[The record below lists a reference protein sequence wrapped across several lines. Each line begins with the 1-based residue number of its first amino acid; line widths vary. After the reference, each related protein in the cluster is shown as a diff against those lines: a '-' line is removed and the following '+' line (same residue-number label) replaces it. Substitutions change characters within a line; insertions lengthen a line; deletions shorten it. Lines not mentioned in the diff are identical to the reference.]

1 MRQRAVLDLSALP
14 TFGSGPRSTT
24 WWGTVGF
31 VALEGTGFAL
41 AAGAYLYLA
50 SISPGWPLSAPPPNH
65 WPGTIVTILLLASL
79 VPNHILN
86 GHAKKCEMLPV
97 RLGLVVMCVLGLAPL
112 IVRWFEFPALN
123 IFWDTNAYGSML
135 WVLLGL
141 HTTHLLTDV
150 GDTIVLTVLMFTRH
164 GESGRRFADVEDNAF
179 YWDFVVA
186 AWLPIYFLIYWLPR
200 F

>member
-1 MRQRAVLDLSALP
+1 MRQHTVTDLSHLR
-14 TFGSGPRSTT
+14 TFGTGPRSTT
-24 WWGTVGF
+24 WWGTLGF

-50 SISPGWPLSAPPPNH
+50 YPPNH
-65 WPGTIVTILLLASL
+65 WPGTIVTILLLASV
-79 VPNHILN
+79 VPNHILSRY
-86 GHAKKCEMLPV
+86 AKKCDLLPV
-97 RLGLVVMCVLGLAPL
+97 RLGLVVMCAFGIAPL
-112 IVRWFEFPALN
+112 VVRWFEFPALK

-150 GDTIVLTVLMFTRH
+150 GDTIVLTMLMFTRH
-164 GESGRRFADVEDNAF
+164 GNSGRRFGDVEDNVF

-186 AWLPIYFLIYWLPR
+186 AWLPLYFLIYWMPR